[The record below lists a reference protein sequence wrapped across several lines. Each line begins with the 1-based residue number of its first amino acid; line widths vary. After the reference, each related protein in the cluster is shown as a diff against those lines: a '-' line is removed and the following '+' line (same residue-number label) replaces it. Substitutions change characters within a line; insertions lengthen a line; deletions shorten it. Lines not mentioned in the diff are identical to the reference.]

1 MNLMKLK
8 NFKSFNRLVLF
19 PKINYLISKEL
30 YFVSLEVMFIKN
42 IFISINIIIIL
53 IVLNKENKLLFILVV
68 KEVIVVAILL
78 KKFQNY
84 LIVMKFKLLKFQK
97 VKYK

>member
-19 PKINYLISKEL
+19 HKINYLISKEL